1 MNKIYT
7 IIILILLTSCKE
19 NKNTQEINE
28 RKIVENKY
36 SVLIPEYLTK
46 TTGLNR
52 YTTFEYENNE
62 KDFYVIIMDELKE
75 GFSKAVE
82 RKKYDVTPN
91 INGYYEVVKNH
102 FKNETNLKDFQV
114 FDEIFELDKPVKKIT
129 FTMTGIDVTDNYPVY
144 YRYSIIASKTRYY
157 QIMSWTN
164 QTNAKKLITD
174 MNKIIN
180 SFTIEEKYIKTTHN
194 NGYK

>member
-129 FTMTGIDVTDNYPVY
+129 FTMTGINVTDNYPVY